1 MPMTCGDCH
10 KDIDPQ
16 TGECECL
23 PPITQAD
30 LDRFYSRS
38 TPCPGCSADW
48 VKLPT
53 GILEVTHFK
62 WCRVLAMGDD

>member
-30 LDRFYSRS
+30 LDRFYSRA
-38 TPCPGCSADW
+38 TPCPGCGADW